1 MKSYGKVIYI
11 FLVYRA
17 VMRLCLVY
25 VYKEN
30 LVKSPS
36 IKPLNRNKIN
46 VYDKDVKMREG
57 FQLKRSGIVV
67 RSIKTSRSVQTRVWA
82 PIPSMR
88 DENENVDNA
97 FISKRMLKLAE
108 VRFNCIYLIFFIIT
122 FLITIFSY
130 SFFFSL
136 QTFYIIKP
144 LIHLGCLSAT
154 GKTNWQPWFLSLIID
169 ISR

>member
-1 MKSYGKVIYI
+1 
-11 FLVYRA
+11 
-17 VMRLCLVY
+17 MRLCLIF

-36 IKPLNRNKIN
+36 IKPLNRNKVNIC
-46 VYDKDVKMREG
+46 DKDVKMREG

-67 RSIKTSRSVQTRVWA
+67 RSIRTSRSVQTRVWA

-108 VRFNCIYLIFFIIT
+108 VEYNYLLSLHQIMFQNF
-122 FLITIFSY
+122 
-130 SFFFSL
+130 FFFSF

-154 GKTNWQPWFLSLIID
+154 GKANWQPWFLSLIID
-169 ISR
+169 LSR